1 MEHEAWRDLVP
12 FVDTLI
18 ERVDVRRD
26 ELVIRYRGLELVR
39 EALEVCGMSGMVDV
53 LVTFRKENRL
63 RAFAPRK
70 PHRGASTDQTARWV
84 AAPS

>member
-1 MEHEAWRDLVP
+1 MEHEAWRDLIP

-39 EALEVCGMSGMVDV
+39 EALEVCGMSGMVEV
-53 LVTFRKENRL
+53 RGFEPLAL
-63 RAFAPRK
+63 RMRTV
-70 PHRGASTDQTARWV
+70 RST
-84 AAPS
+84 S